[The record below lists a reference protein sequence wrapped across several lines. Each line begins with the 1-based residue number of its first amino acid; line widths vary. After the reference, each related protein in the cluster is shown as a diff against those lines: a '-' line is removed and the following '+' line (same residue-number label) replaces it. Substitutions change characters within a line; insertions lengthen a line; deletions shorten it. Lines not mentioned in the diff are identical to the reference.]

1 MNLHEYQAKELFR
14 ARGLET
20 GEQILAHS
28 PEEAAKAVEKLG
40 GKCVIKAQVLSG
52 GRGKAGGVTLV
63 DSREKARL
71 ATEKILALTIGG
83 YRVEKVL
90 VVPAAA
96 IVKEFYAGFAF
107 DRGRKCVT
115 LMLSAQGGMEIEE
128 LAEEHP
134 EAIIKVPVYP
144 HKGLDQNALRLAVES
159 CFDSKELVS
168 SALDMLEKMYKM
180 YLELDCTLVEV
191 NPLALLGNGKLMVLD
206 AKVSIDENAL
216 YRQAGME
223 AIRNPEESSQDEKL
237 ARAANLSFVSM
248 DGNIGCIV
256 NGAGLAM
263 ATLDLVKH
271 FGGEP
276 ANFLDVGGSSNPRK
290 VVDAVSIIMG
300 NKKVKALLLNIFG
313 GITRCDDIARG
324 LLEALATVKVEVP
337 LVIRLIGTNDA
348 EGREL
353 LEAAGL
359 SAHTD
364 LDAAVEAVVKASK
377 GAAQ

>member
-28 PEEAAKAVEKLG
+28 PEEAAKAVERLG
-40 GKCVIKAQVLSG
+40 GKCVIKAQVLAG

-63 DSREKARL
+63 DSSEKARL
-71 ATEKILALTIGG
+71 AAEKILALTIGG

-90 VVPAAA
+90 VVPAAS

-107 DRGRKCVT
+107 DRGKKCIT

-144 HKGLDQNALRLAVES
+144 HKGLDQNALRMAVES
-159 CFDSKELVS
+159 CFDSTELVS
-168 SALDMLEKMYKM
+168 SALDMLEKMYKI

-216 YRQAGME
+216 YRQTGME

-248 DGNIGCIV
+248 EGNIGCIV

-313 GITRCDDIARG
+313 GITRCDDIAKG
-324 LLEALATVKVEVP
+324 LLEALATVKVTVP

-348 EGREL
+348 EGRAL
-353 LEAAGL
+353 LESAGL